1 MTFNADKCESTR
13 ITHSRDNT
21 SPNYTLGGKSL
32 KSVQSVKDFGVTL
45 LSNLSWNKHV
55 GITTNKANKVL
66 GIIKRTVG
74 TGNLDTFSILYK
86 SLVRPILEY
95 AAPVWRPYLVK
106 NVHAIEKV
114 QRRASR
120 LALNQGRGEM
130 SYEDRC
136 KLLNWPTLSIRRD
149 YLSLIECY
157 KIVFGLSENINFSD
171 YFEFSKLSSTRSNH
185 KFKLYVKPARVNCYK
200 HSLFIRIVKL
210 WNSLP
215 TETVEAADIGA
226 FKRNLRLHLGI

>member
-1 MTFNADKCESTR
+1 MTVNADKCESTR

-21 SPNYTLGGKSL
+21 SSNYTLGGKPL
-32 KSVQSVKDFGVTL
+32 KSVQSVNDLGVTL
-45 LSNLSWNKHV
+45 SSNLSWSKHV

-66 GIIKRTVG
+66 GIIKRTVD
-74 TGNLDTFSILYK
+74 TGNPDTFSILYK
-86 SLVRPILEY
+86 SLVRSILEY
-95 AAPVWRPYLVK
+95 AAPVWSPYLVK
-106 NVHAIEKV
+106 NIHAIEKV

-136 KLLNWPTLSIRRD
+136 KLLDCSTLSIRRD

-157 KIVFGLSENINFSD
+157 KIVFGFSENINFSD
-171 YFEFSKLSSTRSNH
+171 YFEFFKLSSTRSNH
-185 KFKLYVKPARVNCYK
+185 RFKLYVKTARVNCFKY
-200 HSLFIRIVKL
+200 SFFFIRIVKL

-215 TETVEAADIGA
+215 TETVEAADS
-226 FKRNLRLHLGI
+226 RHWCV

>member
-1 MTFNADKCESTR
+1 
-13 ITHSRDNT
+13 
-21 SPNYTLGGKSL
+21 
-32 KSVQSVKDFGVTL
+32 
-45 LSNLSWNKHV
+45 
-55 GITTNKANKVL
+55 
-66 GIIKRTVG
+66 
-74 TGNLDTFSILYK
+74 
-86 SLVRPILEY
+86 
-95 AAPVWRPYLVK
+95 
-106 NVHAIEKV
+106 
-114 QRRASR
+114 
-120 LALNQGRGEM
+120 M

-157 KIVFGLSENINFSD
+157 KIVFGLSENINFND

-185 KFKLYVKPARVNCYK
+185 RFKLYVKTARVNCFKY
-200 HSLFIRIVKL
+200 SFFIRIVKL